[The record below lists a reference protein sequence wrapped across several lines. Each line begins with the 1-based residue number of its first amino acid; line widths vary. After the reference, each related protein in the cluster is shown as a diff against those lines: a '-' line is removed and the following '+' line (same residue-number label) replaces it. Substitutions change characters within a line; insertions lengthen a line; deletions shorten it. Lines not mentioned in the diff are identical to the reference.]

1 MTKEEIVLFYSAVV
15 ILVLIV
21 FSILIYFKNKA
32 IRALRLK
39 IEELDAIYFDEIK
52 ALEDIIEKDKLII
65 LITHDIRALNKD
77 VTILELKEG
86 KLYDCN

>member
-15 ILVLIV
+15 ILMLIV

-52 ALEDIIEKDKLII
+52 ALEDIIEKDKLI
-65 LITHDIRALNKD
+65 DKQEVNDNEK
-77 VTILELKEG
+77 
-86 KLYDCN
+86 N

>member
-15 ILVLIV
+15 ILMLIV
-21 FSILIYFKNKA
+21 FSILIYFKNKV

-52 ALEDIIEKDKLII
+52 ALEDIIEKDKLI
-65 LITHDIRALNKD
+65 DK
-77 VTILELKEG
+77 
-86 KLYDCN
+86 

>member
-52 ALEDIIEKDKLII
+52 ALEDIIEKDKLI
-65 LITHDIRALNKD
+65 DKQEVNDNEK
-77 VTILELKEG
+77 
-86 KLYDCN
+86 N